1 MRRPNPLKA
10 RLAAGKK
17 NLGCWL
23 VSNSPMAAEVVAR
36 AGYDFVIVDHEH
48 GPGDMMGLVGQLQAI
63 AAGGGEAA
71 PATFVRVPWNDPVY
85 IKRVLDAGAEGI
97 MVPYVE
103 TAAEAKQAADACRY
117 PPDGNRGCAFTAIRA
132 ANFGDFAP
140 QYWDVVNQET
150 LVMLQIET
158 PKGVENAE
166 AIAATPGV
174 DILFIGPNDLTVTS
188 GFSPV
193 SPTEE
198 SVANV
203 DRAFAAAKA
212 TGKPVSVTPHAGRG
226 QEEIFNIGYDMLAAG
241 SELTML
247 HRAATAAV
255 GTHRKREP
263 GERENANG

>member
-1 MRRPNPLKA
+1 MRRANPLKA
-10 RLAAGKK
+10 RLAAGRK

-36 AGYDFVIVDHEH
+36 AGYDFVIIDHEH
-48 GPGDMMGLVGQLQAI
+48 GPGDLMGLVGQLQAI
-63 AAGGGEAA
+63 AAGGGDAA

-85 IKRVLDAGAEGI
+85 IKRVLDSGAEGI

-103 TAAEAKQAADACRY
+103 TADEAQQAADACRY
-117 PPDGNRGCAFTAIRA
+117 PPDGTRGCAFTAIRA
-132 ANFGDFAP
+132 ANFGGFAP

-158 PKGVENAE
+158 PKGVENVE

-188 GFSPV
+188 GFNPV
-193 SPTEE
+193 SHTEE
-198 SVANV
+198 SIANV
-203 DRAFAAAKA
+203 DRAFAAARA

-226 QEEIFNIGYDMLAAG
+226 QEEIFGMGYDMLAAG

-247 HRAATAAV
+247 QRAATAAV
-255 GTHRKREP
+255 GSHR
-263 GERENANG
+263 ERESANG